1 MQQRVLSGYAY
12 VLRLHR
18 SSTRQPVRARALVA
32 LIDEQVRRYGPR
44 GPQLRAT
51 LEAHARGEI
60 SGEEATK
67 LLARLRAERDQGGP
81 SIH

>member
-1 MQQRVLSGYAY
+1 MDDAAYAALMD
-12 VLRLHR
+12 VAADERQP
-18 SSTRQPVRARALVA
+18 QPVRARALVA

-60 SGEEATK
+60 SSEEAMK
-67 LLARLRAERDQGGP
+67 LLARLRAERDRP